1 MSNKL
6 KELLARVPKE
16 TYDKV
21 SKQMTCAYYFNGGDC
36 SKGLPGTPCILEGC
50 VAWRLHPDFE
60 KKVSTCRDC
69 TFCKRVEG
77 HPRRFYCQM
86 KVQKYHTGVKCFVRL
101 KDVACEDFIKRD
113 EI

>member
-6 KELLARVPKE
+6 KELLARVSKE

-36 SKGLPGTPCILEGC
+36 SKGLPGTPCVLEGC

-60 KKVSTCRDC
+60 KKRTP
-69 TFCKRVEG
+69 VEIKDG
-77 HPRRFYCQM
+77 
-86 KVQKYHTGVKCFVRL
+86 KVWDANTEK
-101 KDVACEDFIKRD
+101 